1 MEYNISSNNS
11 TQQPADKNYKEI
23 KKPQMHQVII
33 DDRYIG
39 NLLAEDM
46 DTREYGSSSMGVSSP
61 ILGGTRDR
69 VKYTESPTQW

>member
-1 MEYNISSNNS
+1 
-11 TQQPADKNYKEI
+11 
-23 KKPQMHQVII
+23 MHQVII

-39 NLLAEDM
+39 NLLAKDM

-61 ILGGTRDR
+61 MLGGTRDR